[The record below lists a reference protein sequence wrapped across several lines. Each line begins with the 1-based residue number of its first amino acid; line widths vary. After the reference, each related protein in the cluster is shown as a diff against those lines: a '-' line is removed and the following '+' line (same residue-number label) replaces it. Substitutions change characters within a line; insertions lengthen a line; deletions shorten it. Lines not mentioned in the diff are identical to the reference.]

1 MVSKE
6 TRKDQ
11 TKRILE
17 NLSIDEI
24 DFYIARYTGAH
35 NTLISE
41 KKLGFILDKK
51 TAEEVLMERTL
62 FDCRPDTIK
71 E

>member
-1 MVSKE
+1 MRE
-6 TRKDQ
+6 DQTRK
-11 TKRILE
+11 ILE
-17 NLSIDEI
+17 SLSIDEI

-41 KKLGFILDKK
+41 KKLGFKLNKK
-51 TAEEVLMERTL
+51 IAEEVLLEKTL
-62 FDCRPDTIK
+62 FGCQPDTIK